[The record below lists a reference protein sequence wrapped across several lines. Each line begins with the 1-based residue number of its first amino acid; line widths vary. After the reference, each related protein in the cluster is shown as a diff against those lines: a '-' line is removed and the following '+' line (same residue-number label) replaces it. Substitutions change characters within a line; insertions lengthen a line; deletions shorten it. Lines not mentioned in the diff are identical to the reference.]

1 MATYIALFA
10 FTLTWLPVDTAGANL
25 PVADTGR
32 TPAILPAPRRGWA
45 VCSVHYS
52 LAFELLQFHFLSLLM
67 KKMLESECAR
77 EGGGRRREGEG
88 EGECTIGDVPPGEW
102 GGAVT
107 IGQWAGSGVHCNHVP
122 PMGGGSVTMGG

>member
-77 EGGGRRREGEG
+77 EREGGEEGGRGRGRVY
-88 EGECTIGDVPPGEW
+88 DW
-102 GGAVT
+102 GCATRGM
-107 IGQWAGSGVHCNHVP
+107 GGSGDDR
-122 PMGGGSVTMGG
+122 TMGG